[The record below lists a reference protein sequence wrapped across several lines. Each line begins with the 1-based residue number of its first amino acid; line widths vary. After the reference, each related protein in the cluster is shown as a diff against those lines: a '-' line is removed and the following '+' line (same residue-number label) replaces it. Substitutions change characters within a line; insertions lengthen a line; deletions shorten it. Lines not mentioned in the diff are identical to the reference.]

1 MGRVQRA
8 TVEQRAPPKSAAPLP
23 KCSHPTACPPHVMSH
38 HPPSSPLHPS
48 IPPTVMSPP
57 PSILQWF
64 LLALPAAVL
73 LGYLITAFPL
83 ATTSTA
89 VYPSLATL
97 PPESPSWQIY
107 PETYYDGGAY
117 VHFPQGTV
125 SRAVLVERSSLTPRA
140 GPILAHWAGEGR
152 AGE

>member
-8 TVEQRAPPKSAAPLP
+8 TEARHVCPHLLSLLHSPPD
-23 KCSHPTACPPHVMSH
+23 VMSND
-38 HPPSSPLHPS
+38 PPSSPLRPTHHP
-48 IPPTVMSPP
+48 PMGPP

-73 LGYLITAFPL
+73 LAYFLTAFPL
-83 ATTSTA
+83 ATTDPA

-97 PPESPSWQIY
+97 PPDSPSWQIY

-125 SRAVLVERSSLTPRA
+125 RRERSWLGDRCLSFRA
-140 GPILAHWAGEGR
+140 GPILAHWPGEGR